1 MKRGTPS
8 PARDPKAIE
17 SMIDAP
23 ACFAGSQDDAPGE
36 AVGKAV
42 GETADETVGERAGE
56 TAGETA
62 GEAAGAR
69 DAPPT
74 GPAEVVRRIVRA
86 A

>member
-42 GETADETVGERAGE
+42 GETADETVGE
-56 TAGETA
+56 TVGETA